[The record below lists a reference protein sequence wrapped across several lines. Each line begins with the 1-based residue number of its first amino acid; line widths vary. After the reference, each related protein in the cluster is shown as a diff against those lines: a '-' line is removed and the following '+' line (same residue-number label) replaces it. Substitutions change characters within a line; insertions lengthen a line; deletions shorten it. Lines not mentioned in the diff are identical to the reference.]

1 MNEIGP
7 HHVCREGRTRCHVDT
22 SAAWHRPPRARR
34 TLRVGINLRALSYAA
49 IACVGLSACGPK
61 ETSPT
66 PKPGASPSPDAAAS
80 TAAATAKSVEASS
93 KAAASAAEVA
103 ANARSKL
110 NCPAKVASP
119 ARAANAP
126 VDDVLGVRPG
136 MTYEEAVDTVLC
148 THDLLVAEPAAN
160 RKVEMNTYGQNI
172 RHGFYARF
180 AEPKINKSSKEIMQE
195 MQDRTTARGL
205 NTIVRDVKPGQAKWF
220 VGTMGMPGSERVVNV
235 AREEWF
241 EDGRNPPVAQVE
253 EALRAKYGAPS
264 RVVNNPRRLDWLYG
278 PEGQLIS
285 EQSLQLRPLG
295 VRPCGGAAHPDAAVN
310 FASDCGIVVQAFIVP
325 MRSNPDLAESM
336 QVGVV
341 NSAGG
346 YAAIA
351 STERSLQQLDAQ
363 RRAKEVEKASKDS
376 TKLKL

>member
-1 MNEIGP
+1 MNEFGL
-7 HHVCREGRTRCHVDT
+7 HNVWRGGRARCHVDT
-22 SAAWHRPPRARR
+22 SAARHRALRAHSS
-34 TLRVGINLRALSYAA
+34 LRFGVTVRALSCAA

-61 ETSPT
+61 DTSPT
-66 PKPGASPSPDAAAS
+66 PKPGASPSPGATASKAAA
-80 TAAATAKSVEASS
+80 AAKSGEAGS
-93 KAAASAAEVA
+93 KIAASAAEVA

-110 NCPAKVASP
+110 SCPAKVASP

-136 MTYEEAVDTVLC
+136 MTYEEAVDTALC
-148 THDLLVAEPAAN
+148 THDLLVAEPAAD
-160 RKVEMNTYGQNI
+160 RKVQMNTYGQTI

-180 AEPKINKSSKEIMQE
+180 AEPKVNKSSKEIMQE
-195 MQDRTTARGL
+195 MQDRATARGL

-220 VGTMGMPGSERVVNV
+220 VGTMGMPGGERVVNV

-241 EDGRNPPVAQVE
+241 EEGRNPPVAQVE

-264 RVVNNPRRLDWLYG
+264 RVVVINGRRLDWMYD
-278 PEGQLIS
+278 PEGRQLS
-285 EQSLQLRPLG
+285 EKDLQLRARAC
-295 VRPCGGAAHPDAAVN
+295 VGAGNPDAGVN
-310 FASDCGIVVQAFIVP
+310 FVTDCGTVVQAFIVA

-341 NSAGG
+341 NSAAG

-351 STERSLQQLDAQ
+351 STEKSLQQLDAQ
-363 RRAKEVEKASKDS
+363 RRAKEVESASKDS

>member
-1 MNEIGP
+1 MNRIGLYDVLRDTGAGRHP
-7 HHVCREGRTRCHVDT
+7 AGRAPGGVRLGISLSELSCAAVVCVVLG
-22 SAAWHRPPRARR
+22 
-34 TLRVGINLRALSYAA
+34 
-49 IACVGLSACGPK
+49 ACGPK
-61 ETSPT
+61 DTAPTS
-66 PKPGASPSPDAAAS
+66 KPAVSPSPDARASKSAAEAKS
-80 TAAATAKSVEASS
+80 GDAGSKVAAT
-93 KAAASAAEVA
+93 AAEVA
-103 ANARSKL
+103 AQARNKL
-110 NCPAKVASP
+110 SCPPKIATP

-126 VDDVLGVRPG
+126 VDDVVGVRPG
-136 MTYEEAVDTVLC
+136 MTYEEAVATALC
-148 THDLLVAEPAAN
+148 THDLLVVEPAAD
-160 RKVEMNTYGQNI
+160 RKVQMNTYGQTI

-195 MQDRTTARGL
+195 MQDRATARSL

-241 EDGRNPPVAQVE
+241 EEGRNPPVAQVE
-253 EALRAKYGAPS
+253 AALRAKYGAPS
-264 RVVNNPRRLDWLYG
+264 RVVNNPRRLDWMYG
-278 PEGQLIS
+278 PEGHLIS

-341 NSAGG
+341 NGAAG

-351 STERSLQQLDAQ
+351 STEKGLQQLDAQ
-363 RRAKEVEKASKDS
+363 RRAKEVESASKDS